1 MLRSNSKHYYFLRLG
16 LLANRAIDKRSLLI
30 QAYSYTG
37 NQSARIDNKKFQH
50 SFVNVTVMKILQQNI
65 LHCR

>member
-16 LLANRAIDKRSLLI
+16 LLANRAIDKRSLQI

-37 NQSARIDNKKFQH
+37 NHKVRALIIK
-50 SFVNVTVMKILQQNI
+50 SFSIHL
-65 LHCR
+65 

>member
-30 QAYSYTG
+30 WAYHIWAYYTG
-37 NQSARIDNKKFQH
+37 NHKVRALIIK
-50 SFVNVTVMKILQQNI
+50 SFSIHL
-65 LHCR
+65 

>member
-30 QAYSYTG
+30 QAYYTG
-37 NQSARIDNKKFQH
+37 NYKVRALIIK
-50 SFVNVTVMKILQQNI
+50 SFSIHL
-65 LHCR
+65 